1 MNGTSNKRSREEE
14 SNSDSEQPVQYQ
26 NSRIKVGQTRNVDAS
41 MVPQAPKVPKTLTQK
56 ENSRRLIVVLEQ
68 ATLEAFKVGKD
79 KDARFQL
86 LNADDHV
93 NILKKNGRE
102 TYEARPD
109 ITHQVSGC
117 LQRTTRAVKHGTN
130 VAIE

>member
-1 MNGTSNKRSREEE
+1 MNGTSNKRSRDEEISSE
-14 SNSDSEQPVQYQ
+14 SEQEVQHQ

-41 MVPQAPKVPKTLTQK
+41 LVPQVPKVPKTLTQK
-56 ENSRRLIVVLEQ
+56 ENTRRLIVVLEQ

-86 LNADDHV
+86 LNADDHI

-109 ITHQVSGC
+109 ITHQVCQSSTNNTF
-117 LQRTTRAVKHGTN
+117 LAAVLISSN
-130 VAIE
+130 